1 MDKKKSK
8 SMHISYVSLLCLI
21 RGLVRH
27 LWMIIAAALVCSMTV
42 SLIMA
47 WFHTPLYKATMTYAV
62 NAKTTSY
69 ISSGNLTS
77 TREVASVLSELLG
90 TDLIDDEIRAADPR
104 LTNFNG
110 TISAAQV
117 GDSNFIIVSATATT
131 PEDAFLAL
139 SALVDVFPKVADFIS
154 TRNVLNVMQNPSVSS
169 VPSNQLDSTKI
180 ARTAALLGAFLMAA
194 LICYFSFTSE
204 TIQTRTGARQMLD
217 APIIATICHEQKN
230 RTLKTLLQQAN
241 KEVHVL
247 SPTTSFAYTEQI
259 STICSHLE
267 HESTAR
273 GRKVFLISGVGEN
286 EGKSTVAGNVAAALA
301 LKGHHVAV
309 VDCDL
314 RKPALNRFFAGQYNS
329 PLPLNKLLAQPYSRD
344 NLLQCMVPHSELSM
358 YMLFPV
364 NSDTKSSELLS
375 GSTMASVIQQ
385 LRVFDFV
392 IVDSP
397 PMGMFPD
404 AEIVADLV
412 DGSMLVVRQDYT
424 AACDVNDAVDTL
436 KKYKGAF
443 LGVILNDMMSL
454 NNSRYGY
461 GGKYGYGTHLT
472 HEEKFGHKHR
482 SHSSERTKSSSKDS

>member
-1 MDKKKSK
+1 MDKKKK
-8 SMHISYVSLLCLI
+8 SMHISHVSLICLA
-21 RGLVRH
+21 RGLIRH
-27 LWMIIAAALVCSMTV
+27 LWMIIAMALVFAMSV
-42 SLIMA
+42 SLFLS
-47 WFHTPLYKATMTYAV
+47 WFHTPQYRATMTYAV

-104 LTNFNG
+104 LANFDGN
-110 TISAAQV
+110 ISAAQV

-131 PEDAFLAL
+131 PESAFLAL
-139 SALVDVFPKVADFIS
+139 SALVDVFPTVADFIS
-154 TRNVLNVMQNPSVSS
+154 TRNVLNIMQNPTVSA
-169 VPSNQLDSTKI
+169 VPSNQVNATQLC
-180 ARTAALLGAFLMAA
+180 RTAAIAGAFLMSA
-194 LICYFSFTSE
+194 LICYFSVMSE
-204 TIQTRTGARQMLD
+204 TIQTRTGARQLLD
-217 APIIATICHEQKN
+217 APIIATVSHERKN

-241 KEVHVL
+241 KHVQVL

-267 HESTAR
+267 HEASAR
-273 GRKVFLISGVGEN
+273 GRKVFMITGVGEN

-301 LKGHHVAV
+301 LKGHNVAV

-314 RKPALNRFFAGQYNS
+314 RKPALNKFFVGQYNS
-329 PLPLNKLLAQPYSRD
+329 PLPLNKMLAQPYSRD

-364 NSDTKSSELLS
+364 NSDPRSSELLS
-375 GSTMASVIQQ
+375 TATMASVIQQ

-392 IVDSP
+392 IVDTP

-404 AEIVADLV
+404 AETMADLA
-412 DGSMLVVRQDYT
+412 DGTMLVVRQDYT
-424 AACDVNDAVDTL
+424 AACDINDAVDTL
-436 KKYKGAF
+436 KKYKGSF
-443 LGVILNDMMSL
+443 LGIILNDMMSL
-454 NNSRYGY
+454 SNSRYGY

-472 HEEKFGHKHR
+472 HEEKFGH
-482 SHSSERTKSSSKDS
+482 SHHSAEHKKSGSRKS

>member
-1 MDKKKSK
+1 MENKKSK
-8 SMHISYVSLLCLI
+8 SMHISYVSLLCLL

-27 LWMIIAAALVCSMTV
+27 LWMIIAAALVCAMTI
-42 SLIMA
+42 SLFLT
-47 WFHTPLYKATMTYAV
+47 WFHTPQYKATMTYAV

-90 TDLIDDEIRAADPR
+90 TDLIDDEIRKADPR
-104 LTNFNG
+104 LADFSG
-110 TISAAQV
+110 SISAAQV
-117 GDSNFIIVSATATT
+117 GDSNFITVSATAET

-139 SALVDVFPKVADFIS
+139 TAVVDVFPKVADFIS
-154 TRNVLNVMQNPSVSS
+154 TRNVLNIMKNPTVSS
-169 VPSNQLDSTKI
+169 TPSNQVDATTLT
-180 ARTAALLGAFLMAA
+180 RTAALVGAFLMSA

-230 RTLKTLLQQAN
+230 RTLKTLLQRTN
-241 KEVHVL
+241 KQVQVL

-267 HESTAR
+267 HEASAR
-273 GRKVFLISGVGEN
+273 GRKVFLITGVGEN
-286 EGKSTVAGNVAAALA
+286 EGKSTVAGNVAVSLA
-301 LKGHHVAV
+301 LKGHNVAV

-314 RKPALNRFFAGQYNS
+314 RKPALSKFFAGQYNS

-358 YMLFPV
+358 YMLFPL
-364 NSDTKSSELLS
+364 NTDNRSSELLS
-375 GSTMASVIQQ
+375 TSTMATVIQQ

-404 AEIVADLV
+404 AETVADLA
-412 DGSMLVVRQDYT
+412 DGSLLVVRQDYT

-436 KKYKGAF
+436 KKYKAGF
-443 LGVILNDMMSL
+443 LGIILNDMMSL
-454 NNSRYGY
+454 SNSRYGY

-472 HEEKFGHKHR
+472 HEEKFGHKR
-482 SHSSERTKSSSKDS
+482 RRSSKDS

>member
-1 MDKKKSK
+1 MGQKK
-8 SMHISYVSLLCLI
+8 SMHISYVSLLCLV

-27 LWMIIAAALVCSMTV
+27 LWMIIAMALVFSMSV
-42 SLIMA
+42 SLFLS
-47 WFHTPLYKATMTYAV
+47 WFHTPVYKASMTYAV

-90 TDLIDDEIRAADPR
+90 TDLIGDEIRAADPR

-117 GDSNFIIVSATATT
+117 GDSNFIIVSATADT

-139 SALVDVFPKVADFIS
+139 TAVVDVFPKVADFIS
-154 TRNVLNVMQNPSVSS
+154 TRNILNIMRNPAVSS
-169 VPSNQLDSTKI
+169 VPSNQVDNTQI
-180 ARTAALLGAFLMAA
+180 TRTAAIVGAFLMSAM
-194 LICYFSFTSE
+194 ICYFSFISE
-204 TIQTRTGARQMLD
+204 TIQTRTGARQLLD
-217 APIIATICHEQKN
+217 APIIATISHERKN
-230 RTLKTLLQQAN
+230 RTLKTMLQRSN
-241 KEVHVL
+241 KQVQVL
-247 SPTTSFAYTEQI
+247 SPTTSFSYTEQI

-267 HESTAR
+267 HEAAAR

-301 LKGHHVAV
+301 LKGHNVAV

-314 RKPALNRFFAGQYNS
+314 RKPALSKFFAGQYNS

-358 YMLFPV
+358 YMLFPI
-364 NSDTKSSELLS
+364 NSDPRSSELLS
-375 GSTMASVIQQ
+375 TGTMATVIQQ
-385 LRVFDFV
+385 LRVFDYV

-404 AEIVADLV
+404 AETLADLV

-424 AACDVNDAVDTL
+424 AACDINDAVDTL

-443 LGVILNDMMSL
+443 LGIILNDMMSL
-454 NNSRYGY
+454 SNSRYGY

-472 HEEKFGHKHR
+472 HEEKFGHKR
-482 SHSSERTKSSSKDS
+482 RRSSEHKKSGQKDS